1 MRIGICDDEI
11 MIAEQLEALVKEC
24 LEELEI
30 EGQIKLFHSGEE
42 VMKEPEEL
50 EVLFL
55 DIEMPQMD
63 GIELGHRLNA
73 ENVDCK
79 IIMATSRMD
88 RFKEAFKIEAYDFI
102 TKPFEK
108 EDIKEALGR
117 VYKSFSNMKTIEGYK
132 ERVKFEIYIKNIKF
146 IKAVDSYVEIYVK
159 NEKYRKDTS
168 LTQLES
174 ILDDKFF
181 FRINKSYLINFKWI
195 DDYSNGTVYIDGMQ
209 FKVSI
214 KKKKKFERRYI
225 EYDINY
231 R

>member
-11 MIAEQLEALVKEC
+11 MIAEQLESLVKEC

-30 EGQIKLFHSGEE
+30 EGQIKLFQSGEE
-42 VMKEPEEL
+42 VMKEEEEL

-63 GIELGHRLNA
+63 GIELGHRLVDKG
-73 ENVDCK
+73 VDCK
-79 IIMATSRMD
+79 IIMATSRED
-88 RFKEAFKIEAYDFI
+88 RFKEVFKINAYDFVS
-102 TKPFEK
+102 KPFKK

-117 VYKSFSNMKTIEGYK
+117 VYQSFANLKFIEVYK
-132 ERVKFEIYIKNIKF
+132 GRTRFEIYIKNIKY
-146 IKAVDSYVEIYVK
+146 IKAMDSYVELIT
-159 NEKYRKDTS
+159 EKGTYRKETS

-181 FRINKSYLINFKWI
+181 FRINKSYFINFKWI
-195 DDYSNGTVYIDGMQ
+195 DDYSNGTIYIDGMK
-209 FKVSI
+209 FNVSI
-214 KKKKKFERRYI
+214 RNKKKFEKRYE
-225 EYDINY
+225 EYDVNY